1 MGEVDVGQLSAGV
14 ARTGGTILGKLL
26 QAKDGKSLFGVLTS
40 ARLKGCRVAGAE
52 SVVQYASDDFTQ
64 LRVIPLVTA
73 SMGIGGGQCGTIG
86 DVKQTKDGRLL
97 LVAVGSMQQQFFTMR
112 GNTSIVKLD
121 LFSGQEV
128 GRIMVGAS
136 FEQMYSGQ
144 LVVLTSLIVGRDGVS
159 LFGSVTHAKKPG
171 VAAQTAASF
180 IMQWDIESGAVV
192 KSIQTGMSLVRMG
205 FGLLQIKGTRY
216 EKVKQSRDGKS
227 LIGCMMQAEL
237 EGFGVKT
244 ATWLVKWDVETGSEL
259 GRAQVG
265 SSAQEGMS
273 AIMSDLTDI
282 MVSRDGTS
290 LIGIFTS
297 KEQSLQMP
305 QCCCPIT

>member
-1 MGEVDVGQLSAGV
+1 
-14 ARTGGTILGKLL
+14 
-26 QAKDGKSLFGVLTS
+26 
-40 ARLKGCRVAGAE
+40 
-52 SVVQYASDDFTQ
+52 
-64 LRVIPLVTA
+64 VTA
-73 SMGIGGGQCGTIG
+73 SMGIGGGQCGAIG

-136 FEQMYSGQ
+136 FEQMFSGQ
-144 LVVLTSLIVGRDGVS
+144 SVKLTSLIVGRDGVS
-159 LFGSVTHAKKPG
+159 LFGSVTHGVQPG
-171 VAAQTAASF
+171 VAAQTAAGYLVLHPGAIILVLFVGKAGGEEEGWLYGQEKNGSF
-180 IMQWDIESGAVV
+180 IMQWDIVNGAVV
-192 KSIQTGMSLVRMG
+192 KSIHTGMSLVRMG
-205 FGLLQIKGTRY
+205 FGSLQIKGTRY

-227 LIGCMMQAEL
+227 LIGCMMQVEL
-237 EGFGVKT
+237 EGFGVNT

-265 SSAQEGMS
+265 SGAQQGMS
-273 AIMSDLTDI
+273 VNMSDLTDI

-297 KEQSLQMP
+297 TEQSMQMP